1 LASLRLGVRFFFQS
15 IDDTSDAIL
24 DQGRVEVDQQAK
36 PLVGQPQVGEKLLP
50 VHRREAL
57 NGLDLDDHPI
67 LDNQIRAEPDVDPN
81 RSVDHRDCLL
91 ADRPKST
98 LSQFIGEYRMI
109 NRFQQSWSQG
119 GVDAKGGIHD
129 LFGDGVLCH
138 GGLSIVSRQD
148 AKTPRTQHRP
158 RHRIEGMASIPEL
171 LDGHVTLEVE
181 CLDRLYLNG
190 YIGPLATPGGL
201 VTFMREQLGKP
212 IPSPVVLGQVTE
224 KFREAVKTMAERE
237 RVPLYQFDH
246 KERKDDVANDFRRKR
261 EIRDG
266 VVFVGVAQEKA
277 QAFQGKKIDGQFW
290 FTRDKTVYVNH
301 YYFYIDDA
309 DFGPLFL
316 KVCSYAPWSTKLC
329 LNGHEWAKR
338 QLEKKGIAYEALDN
352 GFLSCAEPKQL
363 QQICDSLGPE
373 DIDRVFRKWLAR
385 IPLPLRR
392 EDREAG
398 YDWNL
403 SIWQMEVSLTQI
415 FDRPLRGRE
424 FFEEIIRDNLDLGRP
439 DRVQLVFDRVVT
451 KKTPGEFRTRVIQDG
466 VHPSLHISYKN
477 FDLKQYFKE
486 GRGCRTEG
494 TFRNPKDFDVNKG
507 LSNLPYLQK
516 IGREIN
522 RRLLEVERV
531 SHNSGLSGDSIQRVV
546 QPTVTQNGEKAPALK
561 FGQPRVMALLLA
573 LTLFQHL
580 IDGFHNRDL
589 RGLVAD
595 LLGVN
600 ISEYTG
606 AQMTYDLRRLRLKGL
621 IFRPP
626 RTHRYFVTPYGWKL
640 ARLFSRLEARV
651 FRPAVAM
658 FTGNDAVLPFPLR
671 ASLDRVDAQLDE
683 LIYQAFPQ
691 IKVA

>member
-1 LASLRLGVRFFFQS
+1 MF
-15 IDDTSDAIL
+15 
-24 DQGRVEVDQQAK
+24 
-36 PLVGQPQVGEKLLP
+36 
-50 VHRREAL
+50 
-57 NGLDLDDHPI
+57 
-67 LDNQIRAEPDVDPN
+67 
-81 RSVDHRDCLL
+81 
-91 ADRPKST
+91 
-98 LSQFIGEYRMI
+98 
-109 NRFQQSWSQG
+109 
-119 GVDAKGGIHD
+119 
-129 LFGDGVLCH
+129 LF
-138 GGLSIVSRQD
+138 SRQG
-148 AKTPRTQHRP
+148 AKTQTTPSGFGN
-158 RHRIEGMASIPEL
+158 RIVDMATIPEL
-171 LDGHVTLEVE
+171 LKEHVTLEVE

-190 YIGPLATPGGL
+190 YIGTLATSGGL

-212 IPSPVVLGQVTE
+212 FPSPVVLGQVTE
-224 KFREAVKTMAERE
+224 KFRDAVKTMVERD
-237 RVPLYQFDH
+237 RIPLYQFNH
-246 KERKDDVANDFRRKR
+246 KERKDDIANDFRRKR
-261 EIRDG
+261 GIRDG

-277 QAFQGKKIDGQFW
+277 QTFQGKKVDGRFEY
-290 FTRDKTVYVNH
+290 TRDKAVYVNH

-316 KVCSYAPWSTKLC
+316 KVCSYAPWAIKLC

-338 QLEKKGIAYEALDN
+338 QLEKKGIVYEALDN
-352 GFLSCAEPKQL
+352 GFLSCTERERL
-363 QQICDSLGPE
+363 QRTCDSLSPQ
-373 DIDRVFRKWLAR
+373 DIDRLFRKWLER
-385 IPLPLRR
+385 IPLPLRP
-392 EDREAG
+392 EDRQAG
-398 YDWNL
+398 YDWTL

-439 DRVQLVFDRVVT
+439 DRVQLIFDRVVT
-451 KKTPGEFRTRVIQDG
+451 KKTPGEFRTRVIQNG

-477 FDLKQYFKE
+477 FDLKQYLKE

-507 LSNLPYLQK
+507 LDNLPYLQK

-546 QPTVTQNGEKAPALK
+546 QPTVTDDGEKAPALK

-589 RGLVAD
+589 RALVAD
-595 LLGVN
+595 LLGVTQK
-600 ISEYTG
+600 EYT
-606 AQMTYDLRRLRLKGL
+606 ASQMTYDLRRLRLKGL

-626 RTHRYFVTPYGWKL
+626 KTHRYFVTPYGWKV
-640 ARLFSRLEARV
+640 ARLFSRLDARV

-671 ASLDRVDAQLDE
+671 ASLDRVDAQLDQ
-683 LIYQAFPQ
+683 LIYEAFPQ
-691 IKVA
+691 AKAS

>member
-1 LASLRLGVRFFFQS
+1 M
-15 IDDTSDAIL
+15 
-24 DQGRVEVDQQAK
+24 
-36 PLVGQPQVGEKLLP
+36 P
-50 VHRREAL
+50 
-57 NGLDLDDHPI
+57 
-67 LDNQIRAEPDVDPN
+67 
-81 RSVDHRDCLL
+81 
-91 ADRPKST
+91 
-98 LSQFIGEYRMI
+98 
-109 NRFQQSWSQG
+109 
-119 GVDAKGGIHD
+119 
-129 LFGDGVLCH
+129 
-138 GGLSIVSRQD
+138 SRH
-148 AKTPRTQHRP
+148 K
-158 RHRIEGMASIPEL
+158 IEGMASIPEL

-190 YIGPLATPGGL
+190 YIGSLATSGGL

-237 RVPLYQFDH
+237 RIPVYQFDH
-246 KERKDDVANDFRRKR
+246 NERKDDVANDFRRQR
-261 EIRDG
+261 GVRDG

-277 QAFQGKKIDGQFW
+277 QAFQGKKIDGQFL

-338 QLEKKGIAYEALDN
+338 QLEKKKIAYEALDN
-352 GFLSCAEPKQL
+352 GFLSCAEPEQL
-363 QQICDSLGPE
+363 QRICDLLGPE
-373 DIDRVFRKWLAR
+373 EIDRVFRKWLAR
-385 IPLPLRR
+385 VPLPLRR

-398 YDWNL
+398 YDWSL

-451 KKTPGEFRTRVIQDG
+451 KKTPGQFRTRVIQDG
-466 VHPSLHISYKN
+466 VHPSLHINYKN

-546 QPTVTQNGEKAPALK
+546 QPTVTENGEKAPALK
-561 FGQPRVMALLLA
+561 FGQPRVMALFLA

-589 RGLVAD
+589 RVLVAD
-595 LLGVN
+595 LLGVT
-600 ISEYTG
+600 SSDYTS
-606 AQMTYDLRRLRLKGL
+606 AHMTYDLRRLRLKGL

-626 RTHRYFVTPYGWKL
+626 RTHRYFITPYGWKV

-658 FTGNDAVLPFPLR
+658 FTGNDAVLPFSLR

-683 LIYQAFPQ
+683 LIYQSFPQ
-691 IKVA
+691 IKAA

>member
-1 LASLRLGVRFFFQS
+1 M
-15 IDDTSDAIL
+15 
-24 DQGRVEVDQQAK
+24 
-36 PLVGQPQVGEKLLP
+36 P
-50 VHRREAL
+50 
-57 NGLDLDDHPI
+57 
-67 LDNQIRAEPDVDPN
+67 
-81 RSVDHRDCLL
+81 
-91 ADRPKST
+91 
-98 LSQFIGEYRMI
+98 
-109 NRFQQSWSQG
+109 
-119 GVDAKGGIHD
+119 
-129 LFGDGVLCH
+129 
-138 GGLSIVSRQD
+138 
-148 AKTPRTQHRP
+148 
-158 RHRIEGMASIPEL
+158 SIPDL
-171 LDGHVTLEVE
+171 LNGHVTLEVE

-212 IPSPVVLGQVTE
+212 IPSPVVLGQVSE
-224 KFREAVKTMAERE
+224 KFRDAVKAMAEQRQI
-237 RVPLYQFDH
+237 PIHQFHH
-246 KERKDDVANDFRRKR
+246 KERKDDVANRIRKQR
-261 EIRDG
+261 GVHDG
-266 VVFVGVAQEKA
+266 IVFIGVAQEKA
-277 QAFQGKKIDGQFW
+277 QAFQGKKINGRFEY
-290 FTRDKTVYVNH
+290 TRDKTVYVNH

-316 KVCSYAPWSTKLC
+316 KVCSYAPWGTKLC

-338 QLEKKGIAYEALDN
+338 QAGKKRIAYEALDN
-352 GFLSCAEPKQL
+352 GFLSCADPQRL

-373 DIDRVFRKWLAR
+373 EIDRLFRKWLKR
-385 IPLPLRR
+385 LPLPLRPQ
-392 EDREAG
+392 DRAAG
-398 YDWNL
+398 YDWSL

-466 VHPSLHISYKN
+466 VHPSLHINYKN

-494 TFRNPKDFDVNKG
+494 TFRNPNDFGVNKG
-507 LSNLPYLQK
+507 LSNLPYLNK

-546 QPTVTQNGEKAPALK
+546 QPTVTDKGEKAPALK
-561 FGQPRVMALLLA
+561 FGQPRVMALFLA

-589 RGLVAD
+589 RNLVVD
-595 LLGVN
+595 LLGVT
-600 ISEYTG
+600 SDEYTT

-626 RTHRYFVTPYGWKL
+626 KTHRYFLTPYGWKVS
-640 ARLFSRLEARV
+640 RLFTRLEARV

-658 FTGNDAVLPFPLR
+658 FTSNDAVLPFPLR
-671 ASLDRVDAQLDE
+671 ASLNRVDAQLDE

-691 IKVA
+691 SKAS